1 MEHSGH
7 DDERNQQQL
16 LPASEQDD
24 ARQWASLL
32 EPAGGS
38 NQLLLTVP
46 EAAAVLRM
54 SRAKLYELM
63 RRGQVLSVLVGGS
76 RRVPRTAVLAYVREL
91 TELAERQQAE
101 WRQADRRGSAVD
113 WRSSW
118 SAFGLDRPA

>member
-1 MEHSGH
+1 MEHSGR
-7 DDERNQQQL
+7 DDDRNQQQL
-16 LPASEQDD
+16 LAGSEQDD
-24 ARQWASLL
+24 ARQWASLP
-32 EPAGGS
+32 EPAGS
-38 NQLLLTVP
+38 SIQLLLTVP

-63 RRGQVLSVLVGGS
+63 RRGQVLVGGS

-91 TELAERQQAE
+91 AELAERQQVE
-101 WRQADRRGSAVD
+101 RRQADRRGSAVD

>member
-1 MEHSGH
+1 MNEHSGEAREQELSGDGEV
-7 DDERNQQQL
+7 DDGQ
-16 LPASEQDD
+16 
-24 ARQWASLL
+24 QWAALL

-38 NQLLLTVP
+38 SQLLLTVP

-91 TELAERQQAE
+91 TEVAEREQAE
-101 WRQADRRGSAVD
+101 RRQADRCGSAVD